1 MSTEIEILNDH
12 YKDTHSHILHHAKI
26 RERMIIFCGIVM
38 FLMCF
43 HIFEPDYMLTT
54 VDNFIQRNVEPES
67 NNYYIISNKDSINIT
82 ETNNGNESISQEY
95 VKKPSAAIGFMLWV
109 LILSMCIKYCY
120 SDLHLTRLYSYIEI
134 VENRIHDK
142 TFVADKVVFRR
153 EMLSYMIFKRNWV
166 GYILSWIHH
175 TVFVLLILAVA
186 TWKIQDENVHHIPK
200 DKIFSALDWFIF
212 SILILTLILHLI
224 LKRSIVNE
232 RFNEEKWKIKFLRPK
247 EAKLQEQKDTG
258 KST

>member
-1 MSTEIEILNDH
+1 
-12 YKDTHSHILHHAKI
+12 
-26 RERMIIFCGIVM
+26 M

-67 NNYYIISNKDSINIT
+67 NNYYIISNKDSINIA
-82 ETNNGNESISQEY
+82 ETSNGIESSPQEY
-95 VKKPSAAIGFMLWV
+95 VNKPSAAIGFMLWV

-134 VENRIHDK
+134 VENRIHERAFK
-142 TFVADKVVFRR
+142 ADEVVFRR
-153 EMLSYMIFKRNWV
+153 EMLSYKIFKKNWV

-175 TVFVLLILAVA
+175 TVFVLLILAVS

-200 DKIFSALDWFIF
+200 DRIFSTLDWIIFI
-212 SILILTLILHLI
+212 ILILTLVLHII
-224 LKRSIVNE
+224 LKRSIINN
-232 RFNEEKWKIKFLRPK
+232 RFNEEKWRIVFFKPAEVKLEKNK
-247 EAKLQEQKDTG
+247 EIDKTV
-258 KST
+258 